1 MKIAILDITM
11 EKSCDEFLELLIK
24 MFVSNEYNIKLFVLK
39 QNNNKYDSCLSVE
52 YLEKEIVSLNANC
65 NCLKTIW
72 KSRNN
77 KKYII
82 NLFDDCYKMIEN
94 ENYDALVIKMADK
107 NIMNLISKSLIQLSP
122 VPVLF
127 LVKSDI
133 FTDQRKL
140 IYKLRRLEK
149 FN

>member
-1 MKIAILDITM
+1 M

-82 NLFDDCYKMIEN
+82 
-94 ENYDALVIKMADK
+94 
-107 NIMNLISKSLIQLSP
+107 
-122 VPVLF
+122 
-127 LVKSDI
+127 
-133 FTDQRKL
+133 
-140 IYKLRRLEK
+140 
-149 FN
+149 